1 MAIVDPIAD
10 LLTRIRNAY
19 TAMHSDVK
27 VSSSRM
33 RSAILSIMQEEGY
46 IHGFNSNDDSLVVDL
61 KYFDGKSVVSGL
73 KRISKPGRRVY
84 VASKDIPLVQNGI
97 GICILSTSR
106 GILEGKKAAEIGV
119 GGELLCEIW

>member
-1 MAIVDPIAD
+1 MSVTDPIAD

-19 TAMHSDVK
+19 GAMHSTVT

-33 RSAILSIMQEEGY
+33 REALLHILDEEGY
-46 IHGFNSNDDSLVVDL
+46 ISGFSKDGDSIVVDL
-61 KYFDGKSVVSGL
+61 KYHENKAVVAGL
-73 KRISKPGRRVY
+73 KRVSKPGRRIY
-84 VASKDIPLVQNGI
+84 VGVKSIPSVQNGL